1 MSSKDKGTQLSAIF
15 LVPFLTIFT
24 LCTTLMMGMQWWS
37 ARGLRG
43 EGKHKEEEAV
53 AVAEE
58 QQAGK

>member
-1 MSSKDKGTQLSAIF
+1 
-15 LVPFLTIFT
+15 
-24 LCTTLMMGMQWWS
+24 MMGMQWWS